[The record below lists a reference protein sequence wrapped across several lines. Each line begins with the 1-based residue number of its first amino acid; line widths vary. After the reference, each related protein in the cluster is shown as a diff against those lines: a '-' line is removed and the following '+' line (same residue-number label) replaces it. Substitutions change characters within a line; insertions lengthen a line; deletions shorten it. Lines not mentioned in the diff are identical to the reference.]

1 MNFIVNKIRQW
12 LGIESDIQNISKD
25 MHMLLKRLDNN
36 ALNMFELFHGLPF
49 AAGILSLT
57 AANAAK
63 ITQPGGGIEA
73 NSITAILTGILLNAR
88 QGNSVMEVVGELPE
102 EVRKALVNRGFEV
115 QDSES
120 DKGKMTHILWT

>member
-1 MNFIVNKIRQW
+1 MNAIIRKIRSW
-12 LGIESDIQNISKD
+12 LGIDADIENISKD
-25 MHMLLKRLDNN
+25 MHMLLERSDNN
-36 ALNMFELFHGLPF
+36 ALNLFELFHAIPF
-49 AAGILSLT
+49 SAGILSLT
-57 AANAAK
+57 ASTAARL
-63 ITQPGGGIEA
+63 TQPGGGIEA

-88 QGNSVMEVVGELPE
+88 QGNSVMEIVGELPE